1 MIERV
6 LDAARGR
13 AEAADALWQRVE
25 RTEVAIESGRLKA
38 AGGSEGTGINLRV
51 VCGGRVGVAGTT
63 ADDIGSLVARAI
75 ASAELGE
82 TVPLALPGPAPSR
95 AVITHDRAA
104 AEASL
109 DALIGIGRGLADRLA
124 RDGCQVNVSVERA
137 VAETVFVNTAG
148 AFGRYESS
156 VVSVAG
162 EVRRVAGNDVLF
174 VYDSRTGV
182 DLPSAVELDAL
193 VRGIT
198 SRLDLALTV
207 VEPPEGTLP
216 VVFTPEGLSVI
227 VMPLEQAL
235 SGKSV
240 LQGVSPLAGRIGERI
255 ADPRVS
261 ITDDALLDR
270 RPGSRPF
277 DDEGVPSAPL
287 PLVADGV
294 LRAFVYDLETAARAG
309 TRATGHGQRGTFTKP
324 AIGYS
329 NLIFGSPEGLAAARR
344 EPGAGSRTLGGGLVA
359 GVRDGL
365 LVDDLIGVGQGNVIS
380 GAFSHPVALAY
391 RIRGGEVVGRV
402 KEAAVAGNAYDL
414 LGRIGGWGD
423 DGRWVGSRWSPSL
436 LLDGVSVARR

>member
-25 RTEVAIESGRLKA
+25 RTEVGIESGRLKA
-38 AGGSEGTGINLRV
+38 AGGSEGTGVNLRV
-51 VCGGRVGVAGTT
+51 VRGGRVGVAGTT
-63 ADDIGSLVARAI
+63 ADDVGSLVTRAL

-82 TVPLALPGPAPSR
+82 ALPLALPGPAPSR
-95 AVITHDRAA
+95 SVITHDRAA

-109 DALIGIGRGLADRLA
+109 DTLIGIGRGLADRLS

-137 VAETVFVNTAG
+137 VAETVFANTAG

-174 VYDSRTGV
+174 VYDYRTGV
-182 DLPSAVELDAL
+182 DLPSDAELDRL

-198 SRLDLALTV
+198 TRLDLALTV
-207 VEPPEGTLP
+207 VDPPEGTLP
-216 VVFTPEGLSVI
+216 VVFTPEGLSV
-227 VMPLEQAL
+227 VVTPLEQAL

-261 ITDDALLDR
+261 ITDDPLLDR

-309 TRATGHGQRGTFTKP
+309 ARPTGHGQRGTFTKP
-324 AIGYS
+324 GIGYT
-329 NLIFGSPEGLAAARR
+329 NLIFGTRD
-344 EPGAGSRTLGGGLVA
+344 AGRGSGSLGGGLVA
-359 GVRDGL
+359 GVPDGL

-391 RIRGGEVVGRV
+391 RVRAGEVVGRV
-402 KEAAVAGNAYDL
+402 KDAAVAGNVYEL
-414 LGRIGGWGD
+414 LGNIGGWGD

>member
-1 MIERV
+1 VIERV

-25 RTEVAIESGRLKA
+25 RTEVGIESGRLKA
-38 AGGSEGTGINLRV
+38 AGGSEGTGVNLRV
-51 VCGGRVGVAGTT
+51 VRGGRVGVAGTT
-63 ADDIGSLVARAI
+63 ADDVGSLVTRAL

-82 TVPLALPGPAPSR
+82 ALPLALPGPAPSR
-95 AVITHDRAA
+95 SVITHDRAA

-109 DALIGIGRGLADRLA
+109 DTLIGIGRGLADRLS

-137 VAETVFVNTAG
+137 VAETVFANTAG

-174 VYDSRTGV
+174 VYDYRTGV
-182 DLPSAVELDAL
+182 DLPSDAELDRL

-198 SRLDLALTV
+198 TRLDLALTV
-207 VEPPEGTLP
+207 VDPPEGTLP
-216 VVFTPEGLSVI
+216 VVFTPEGLSV
-227 VMPLEQAL
+227 VVTPLEQAL

-261 ITDDALLDR
+261 ITDDPLLDR

-309 TRATGHGQRGTFTKP
+309 ARPTGHGQRGTFTKP
-324 AIGYS
+324 GIGYT
-329 NLIFGSPEGLAAARR
+329 NLIFGTRD
-344 EPGAGSRTLGGGLVA
+344 AGRGSGSLGGGLVA
-359 GVRDGL
+359 GVPDGL

-391 RIRGGEVVGRV
+391 RVRAGEVVGRV
-402 KEAAVAGNAYDL
+402 KDAAVAGNVYEL
-414 LGRIGGWGD
+414 LGNIGGWGD

>member
-38 AGGSEGTGINLRV
+38 AGGSEGTGVNLRV
-51 VCGGRVGVAGTT
+51 VRGGRVGVAGTT

-82 TVPLALPGPAPSR
+82 AVPLVLPGLAPSR
-95 AVITHDRAA
+95 AVVSHDRAA

-174 VYDSRTGV
+174 VYDSRSGV
-182 DLPSAVELDAL
+182 DLPAEAELDRL
-193 VRGIT
+193 VRGIAT
-198 SRLDLALTV
+198 RLDLALSV
-207 VEPPEGTLP
+207 VDPPEGTLP

-261 ITDDALLDR
+261 ITDDPLLDR

-287 PLVADGV
+287 SLVADGV

-309 TRATGHGQRGTFTKP
+309 ARSTGHGERGTFTKP
-324 AIGYS
+324 GIGYS
-329 NLIFGSPEGLAAARR
+329 NLIVGTRDAGRGSG
-344 EPGAGSRTLGGGLVA
+344 TLGGGLIA

-391 RIRGGEVVGRV
+391 RIRDGVVVGRV
-402 KEAAVAGNAYDL
+402 KEAAVAGNVYDL
-414 LGRIGGWGD
+414 LQRVGGWGD

-436 LLDGVSVARR
+436 LLEGVSVVRR